1 MTRGSNYDP
10 WLSSEDLEL
19 LTSKSCRKMNHRKLD
34 KNKRPKRNTFTR
46 IIPFFGCI
54 LIALGVIGI
63 VGALS
68 SPFSLVGGIL
78 YLTTGI
84 FISLTYSS
92 FLRQS
97 FLKLLSP
104 STKALLFQR

>member
-19 LTSKSCRKMNHRKLD
+19 LPSKSCRKMNHRNFD
-34 KNKRPKRNTFTR
+34 KNKRPQRNIFTK

-54 LIALGVIGI
+54 LVALGAIGI

-97 FLKLLSP
+97 FLKILST
-104 STKALLFQR
+104 STKALLFER

>member
-1 MTRGSNYDP
+1 MNRDNYDP
-10 WLSSEDLEL
+10 WLSSEELEL
-19 LTSKSCRKMNHRKLD
+19 LPKKNCRKMNRRKID
-34 KNKRPKRNTFTR
+34 KKKRPNRNIFTK

-54 LIALGVIGI
+54 LVALGAIGI
-63 VGALS
+63 VGAFS
-68 SPFSLVGGIL
+68 SPFSLVGGML

-104 STKALLFQR
+104 ATKALLFER